1 MNKKKVY
8 FVTSEL
14 PGRFGGSNS
23 RNFNMLKFINK
34 SKFEISLFTLFDEN
48 RKTALSQVENE
59 LKIPIYKVQSKK
71 IHMVFKLFTL
81 LYHKIPPSMQRFDN
95 NKLSEV
101 LLNQVFISK
110 PDIIQLQQ
118 ITAYYAIRKII
129 PKLKEMG
136 IKLILDE
143 HNVENIAFLESISS
157 MNLIQQMLG
166 RYILPSY
173 KKMEVKALIDMHY
186 VLACSDIDKK
196 ILSKYISQKNFTTI
210 PNGVDC
216 NYFKYKPNAAS
227 HKILFMGGIQYPPN
241 EEALRFYLKKVH
253 GEIKAKYPFYKLY
266 ILGSKPNRWLKDLAL
281 KDNSIIIHGY
291 VEDVRD
297 YLSIA
302 AICIC
307 PILTGSGTRLKIL
320 EYLASG
326 KAVVSTAKGAE
337 GINITNIKELMI
349 VNQDSEF
356 ISRIDELLSNPKKI
370 LSIGKNGR
378 LKMESEYD
386 WKAIVIKLE
395 NTYNALSK
403 D

>member
-23 RNFNMLKFINK
+23 RNFNMLKFTNK

-173 KKMEVKALIDMHY
+173 KKMEVKALKDMHHIF
-186 VLACSDIDKK
+186 ACSYIDKNE
-196 ILSKYISQKNFTTI
+196 LSNYTDHKRITII

-216 NYFKYKPNAAS
+216 SYFRYEPNVLS
-227 HKILFMGGIQYPPN
+227 KNILFMGGTQYPPN
-241 EEALRFYLKKVH
+241 DEAL
-253 GEIKAKYPFYKLY
+253 KLY
-266 ILGSKPNRWLKDLAL
+266 ISKVHNNVKINNPKYKLIVIGSKPPRWLKKLAIN
-281 KDNSIIIHGY
+281 DNTIMLPGF
-291 VEDVRD
+291 VKDVRD
-297 YLSIA
+297 YIKLTS
-302 AICIC
+302 ICIC
-307 PILTGSGTRLKIL
+307 PVITGSGTRSKIL

-326 KAVVSTAKGAE
+326 KAVVSTRKGAE
-337 GINITNIKELMI
+337 GLNVANNKDLFIVDNLTQFKSTIN
-349 VNQDSEF
+349 
-356 ISRIDELLSNPKKI
+356 ELLADPNKIFMLGKK
-370 LSIGKNGR
+370 GR
-378 LKMESEYD
+378 LTMETEYE
-386 WKAIVIKLE
+386 WNNLILKLE
-395 NTYNALSK
+395 KTYLLMLA